1 MTYDICETL
10 EDLKVKPEAKKGAI
24 ESKQLR
30 VNPEKTE
37 TIVGGENAESYGRR
51 QVSLQSLQKMCRQ

>member
-30 VNPEKTE
+30 VNAEKTE
-37 TIVGGENAESYGRR
+37 TIVGGENTECYGRR
-51 QVSLQSLQKMCRQ
+51 